1 MKKQIAIA
9 LGMLAVSAMADITL
23 DGPTFVTSNTTVS
36 EKVTGSGYYV
46 VQNGANFKLTNSG
59 NDFTGGIIVSN
70 GCVVAEASGAFG
82 TGDIVFRG
90 LKSSDP
96 GYVDS
101 DRYNRQVYLKAKN
114 GTFPNNFIFHD
125 YDVHSD
131 FPGVRAIYS
140 ATVTGNITTPDS
152 PRKIVISA
160 DSGATLTVTG
170 DVTAPTLWDTAV
182 GNIVLKGKVTSGSFQ
197 HGSGSSQNGTLELWN
212 PENSITSFTMKM
224 GSVECRAENVL
235 YGAKISWSVNS
246 WYMSGTS
253 SQIRLNGYNQ
263 AFGGIHDDTSA
274 QNMNRFTLTSKT
286 ASVITPDD
294 KPATVT
300 IIGTSASWWPTTI
313 ARFFGPVNI
322 VGDKKESS
330 YTCVPRFRWVAS
342 GMTGTLATSNT
353 TFYLINGAS
362 FENASAM
369 VAASSGTFSI
379 SAVTNALTGLRR
391 IEVAG
396 TVSCDASCVE
406 PINAPK
412 AELHLKTGAF
422 FTVANGVTN
431 TVRKLFVDGVVQEA
445 GIYTKANLAQMSKSG
460 ETGVLKVLRGPG
472 SMILVR

>member
-1 MKKQIAIA
+1 MKKLLAIA
-9 LGMLAVSAMADITL
+9 LGMSAVSAMADVTL
-23 DGPTFVTSNTTVS
+23 DGPTFITSTRTIS
-36 EKVTGSGYYV
+36 EKVTGSGHFV
-46 VQNGANFKLTNSG
+46 IANGATLKLSHSN

-70 GCVVAEASGAFG
+70 GWVVAEASGALG
-82 TGDIVFRG
+82 TGDVVFR
-90 LKSSDP
+90 SAMSEDP

-101 DRYNRQVYLKAKN
+101 DRYYRQVFLKAKN
-114 GTFPNNFIFHD
+114 GTFPNNFIFLD
-125 YDVHSD
+125 RDVHSD
-131 FPGVRAIYS
+131 YPGVRASYS

-152 PRKIVISA
+152 ARKIVISA

-170 DVTAPTLWDTAV
+170 DVAAPTFWDTAV

-197 HGSGSSQNGTLELWN
+197 HGSGSSHNGTLELWN
-212 PENSITSFTMKM
+212 PENEITSFTMKM

-246 WYMSGTS
+246 WYMDGNS

-263 AFGGIHDDTSA
+263 AFGGIHDDTQA
-274 QNMNRFTLTSKT
+274 QYMNRFTMTSKT
-286 ASVITPDD
+286 TSVITPDD

-300 IIGTSASWWPTTI
+300 IIGTSANWWPSTI
-313 ARFFGPVNI
+313 ARFFGPVSI
-322 VGDKKESS
+322 VGDRKEST
-330 YTCVPRFRWVAS
+330 YTCVPRSRWVAS

-353 TFYLINGAS
+353 TFYIINGAS
-362 FENASAM
+362 FANATAM

-391 IEVAG
+391 IDVAG

-422 FTVANGVTN
+422 FTVAAGVTN
-431 TVRKLFVDGVVQEA
+431 TVRKLFVEGRQLEA
-445 GIYTKANLAQMSKSG
+445 GVYTKANLDQMSKSG
-460 ETGVLKVLRGPG
+460 GTGVLKVLKGPPFLL
-472 SMILVR
+472 MIR